1 MVDVAWA
8 PTGRWAG
15 EAVHEG
21 QADAFTMDFAE
32 NGTLVLDSV
41 DSIGAGTWTVTGAET
56 FSLEFKEEFKRDES
70 GALPAKVL
78 PGASY
83 IIINVDARQNGTGFT
98 GSGNALIHA
107 ADGTVVHSTEVT
119 ITARRA
125 DAEQSQAE
133 ATGRLTSLL
142 FGFFPAQVTSTVA
155 RLRIPDLLAHGAR
168 SAADIAQSTGADE
181 RSLRRLLRAAVGLE
195 LLGLTPDGR
204 FALTGAAS
212 LLRSD
217 VPGSLH
223 ATAAMF
229 TSERYWRS
237 WGGLE
242 TAVRT
247 GKTAFDSIFGM
258 SYFEYLDQ
266 NPDQRAALLN
276 SLADGNRRAA
286 ADIAENCDLSGL
298 KTVADIGGGDGVVLT
313 VLLKRY
319 PDLAGTLLDLPSNVG
334 FAEQQLSEAGVAER
348 SSVVGGDFFAKVP
361 GGYDAYVLKNVLH
374 DWDDKNCV
382 AILANIRAAIPANG
396 KLLVIEL
403 VIPED
408 PDSLKRELSALMID
422 HLMLVCLGGL
432 ERTETEFRSLLGEA
446 GFRLDSVGK
455 PMGSGGGVPMLR
467 VLTARPA

>member
-8 PTGRWAG
+8 PTGRWTG
-15 EAVHEG
+15 KAVHDG
-21 QADAFTMDFAE
+21 QVDPFTMDFDE
-32 NGTLVLDSV
+32 GGTVALDSD
-41 DSIGAGTWTVTGAET
+41 DSTGAGTWTATGAET
-56 FSLEFKEEFKRDES
+56 FSFLIKEEFKRDES

-83 IIINVDARQNGTGFT
+83 IMIDVDARRDGTGFA

-107 ADGTVVHSTEVT
+107 VDGTVVHSTEVT
-119 ITARRA
+119 ITARQA
-125 DAEQSQAE
+125 AAEGSQAE

-155 RLRIPDLLAHGAR
+155 RLGIPDLLAQGPQ

-181 RSLRRLLRAAVGLE
+181 RSLQRLLRAAVGLE
-195 LLGLTPDGR
+195 LLDLTPDGR

-212 LLRSD
+212 LLRTG
-217 VPGSLH
+217 VPGSLR

-237 WGGLE
+237 WGELE

-266 NPDQRAALLN
+266 NPAQRAALLN

-286 ADIAENCDLSGL
+286 ADIAENCELFGL

-313 VLLKRY
+313 VLLNRY
-319 PDLAGTLLDLPSNVG
+319 PDLTGTLLDLPTNVG
-334 FAEQQLSEAGVAER
+334 FAEQQLSESGLAER
-348 SSVVGGDFFAKVP
+348 STVMAGDFFAKVP
-361 GGYDAYVLKNVLH
+361 GGHDAYVLKNVLH

-382 AILANIRAAIPANG
+382 AILANIRAAIPAHG

-408 PDSLKRELSALMID
+408 PDGLKRELSALMID
-422 HLMLVCLGGL
+422 HMMLVCLGGL
-432 ERTETEFRSLLGEA
+432 ERTEAEFRSLLGEA

-455 PMGSGGGVPMLR
+455 PMGTGGGVPMLR